1 MQSQK
6 YQNTFYELLNEWILE
21 KFLEKLK
28 NKQDYESY
36 KSFLKDGEKP
46 NFAEKY
52 EDDEVAYRIVN
63 NIQNQIE
70 QILHKNNDIL
80 SNLYY
85 ESFKLTLSEFSEYFY
100 NLWNKYLERQR
111 IDNEEWTSLMLDK
124 LIKHI
129 VNNSENLK
137 QIYYKLMQE
146 NKEITN
152 NISNK
157 ILHDEKYRLHIYN
170 FLRIAYNNFFYRT
183 IESDKIKLIGFN
195 KSLDEDTP
203 IQDVF
208 CNIANDLEINKA
220 NNLHELSELL
230 DNNVFNDKIIK
241 ETYNYTI
248 QNELDKAE
256 EKIISIVMSSKNDKK
271 SSEAQKVGNL
281 IKNYIRPILEYSKRN
296 NLSLDKYTKLISELY
311 INKAILE
318 LIVFKKLCDLDYTCA
333 PKLIIYDYDKDTK
346 KKIVYEADIIVL
358 LNNKK
363 EIAIIEITT
372 RRDKDMENK
381 IEKMKKAKDILENKL
396 FFGKTKMLIIY
407 DEETKE
413 ENDIHFVSFR
423 ELNEIN
429 KYLSN
434 QNTMT
439 IPFNQI
445 LTG

>member
-1 MQSQK
+1 M
-6 YQNTFYELLNEWILE
+6 LNE
-21 KFLEKLK
+21 
-28 NKQDYESY
+28 
-36 KSFLKDGEKP
+36 
-46 NFAEKY
+46 
-52 EDDEVAYRIVN
+52 
-63 NIQNQIE
+63 
-70 QILHKNNDIL
+70 
-80 SNLYY
+80 
-85 ESFKLTLSEFSEYFY
+85 
-100 NLWNKYLERQR
+100 
-111 IDNEEWTSLMLDK
+111 

-129 VNNSENLK
+129 ANNSKNLK
-137 QIYYKLMQE
+137 QMYYKLMQE
-146 NKEITN
+146 NKKIID
-152 NISNK
+152 NINNK
-157 ILHDEKYRLHIYN
+157 ILHDEKYRLYIYN
-170 FLRIAYNNFFYRT
+170 FLRITYNNFFHKT
-183 IESDKIKLIGFN
+183 AEGDKIKLIEFN
-195 KSLDEDTP
+195 ESLDEDIP

-208 CNIANDLEINKA
+208 CDIANDLEINKA

-230 DNNVFNDKIIK
+230 DNNNVFNNKII
-241 ETYNYTI
+241 EEIYNCTM
-248 QNELDKAE
+248 QNKFDEAE
-256 EKIISIVMSSKNDKK
+256 RKIISIIMSSKNNKK

-346 KKIVYEADIIVL
+346 KKVVYEADIIVL

-413 ENDIHFVSFR
+413 EDDIHFVSFR

-434 QNTMT
+434 QNMMT